1 MFLVNECASI
11 YVRLPL
17 RRNPITAV
25 TGNTRP
31 QRFFSS
37 GSNLRFGGTS
47 INRYHGVSRVGP
59 EQTLCPFLEYSEE
72 QHFCNTLL
80 QHLAPL
86 HVKTTRST
94 NLLSVCGRKLK
105 LSTVSYN
112 HISFLN
118 ARWQLV

>member
-11 YVRLPL
+11 YVRHPL

-25 TGNTRP
+25 TANTRP

-72 QHFCNTLL
+72 QH
-80 QHLAPL
+80 
-86 HVKTTRST
+86 VKTTRST